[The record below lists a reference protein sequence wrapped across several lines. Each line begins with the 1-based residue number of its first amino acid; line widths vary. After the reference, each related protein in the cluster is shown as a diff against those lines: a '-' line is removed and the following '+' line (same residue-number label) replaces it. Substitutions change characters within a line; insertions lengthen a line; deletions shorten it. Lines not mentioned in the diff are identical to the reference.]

1 MTIAVPGH
9 TVGLMCAHNCGHV
22 PWAVELTTRDNKKGE
37 LIKKKNWSLTKKK
50 EERKQERKAN
60 RIITL
65 DDGKDKKFELQ
76 SKLP

>member
-37 LIKKKNWSLTKKK
+37 LIKKKLVLNE
-50 EERKQERKAN
+50 EERKQETKAN